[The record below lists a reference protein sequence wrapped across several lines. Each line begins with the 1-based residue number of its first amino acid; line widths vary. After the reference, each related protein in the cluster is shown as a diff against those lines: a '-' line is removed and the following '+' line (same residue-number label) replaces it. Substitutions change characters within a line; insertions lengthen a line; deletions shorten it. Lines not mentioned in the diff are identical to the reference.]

1 MRRPLVRDDLKSMEG
16 YHSPQV
22 DVEVR
27 LNTNEAPFPPPDE
40 FQEAFLNEVTKV
52 DWNRYPDR
60 LAQSLRE
67 DLAALHQVQPEQVF
81 VASRGPGLA

>member
-52 DWNRYPDR
+52 DSVSYTHLTLPTI
-60 LAQSLRE
+60 LL
-67 DLAALHQVQPEQVF
+67 V
-81 VASRGPGLA
+81 